1 MNAVRWREWWSG
13 DLTFSDKF
21 TGVLTSKTSL
31 KSDFFETFC
40 ALSKVV
46 VDFLRKLMKFKKGK
60 RNSSSFVFWNR
71 EIRKFYVVVLQWR
84 QRNVPKSVPNRQ
96 SCYCFANLNL
106 LLVWRSRCRCL
117 RKDWLCDAFSWCTV
131 KSMIP
136 RVTWFYLVW
145 RVCIQRRVK
154 SRVGYW
160 RHSTRKHRISNSFHA
175 THHDNVKTRYIPHQ
189 R

>member
-1 MNAVRWREWWSG
+1 
-13 DLTFSDKF
+13 
-21 TGVLTSKTSL
+21 
-31 KSDFFETFC
+31 
-40 ALSKVV
+40 
-46 VDFLRKLMKFKKGK
+46 MKFKKGK
-60 RNSSSFVFWNR
+60 RNSLSFVFWNR

-96 SCYCFANLNL
+96 SCYCFAQLNR
-106 LLVWRSRCRCL
+106 LLVWRSRCRRL

-175 THHDNVKTRYIPHQ
+175 RRKWQHSSQTLLAGFQWACCFEMRIPSVFATLVNWFVFVALGYYVP
-189 R
+189 